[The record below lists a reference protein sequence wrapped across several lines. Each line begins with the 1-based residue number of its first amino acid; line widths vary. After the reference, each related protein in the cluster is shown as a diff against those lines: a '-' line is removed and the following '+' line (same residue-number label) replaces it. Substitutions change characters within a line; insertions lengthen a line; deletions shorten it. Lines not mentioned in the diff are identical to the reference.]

1 MADRGDRLDSWKE
14 ISAYLE
20 RTPRTCQKWEVLHGL
35 PIHRFEETPKARV
48 YAFKAEVDDWLERI
62 LRETEPREAPSAPA
76 APRPPLESL
85 APIPDMPAISRS
97 AVANKAYGAGR
108 MAIERFILTRHP
120 AELAVAVDLFEKVRD
135 EDPGNPLAYLGLGDA
150 YRWDYSFQGMKPDRL
165 KMMAMSYGRACE
177 LAPDSAEANVGVGWS
192 RYFPGD
198 FDGACESFVRADK
211 IEPHD
216 PVVDLEIGEF
226 LLGLGHLDRAIRRFT
241 RVLDDP
247 KAGSRAL
254 WLRAIGCEWTGDYEA
269 ALADVRKA
277 VSREP
282 ASAYL
287 RCMQARLMIHT
298 GDLAEAEAELTV
310 AAALSRGGGDVEFN
324 KALLAAARGDRK
336 AAEDALARPARAKVL
351 RNYIETMA
359 YASLGDLDETLDLI
373 ETTIETGFSRMV
385 SNAYPYLYLANP
397 RNRFYDRL
405 RQTPRFVEILARQKR
420 RRQEE
425 SARLGAL

>member
-48 YAFKAEVDDWLERI
+48 YAFKAELDDWLERI
-62 LRETEPREAPSAPA
+62 LRETEPREAPGAPA
-76 APRPPLESL
+76 APRPTLESL
-85 APIPDMPAISRS
+85 APIPDTPAISRS
-97 AVANKAYGAGR
+97 AVANKAYWAGR
-108 MAIERFILTRHP
+108 MAIERFIMTRHP
-120 AELAVAVDLFEKVRD
+120 AELAVAVGLFEKVRD
-135 EDPGNPLAYLGLGDA
+135 EDPGSPLASLGLGDA
-150 YRWDYSFQGMKPDRL
+150 YRWDYSFRGMNPERL
-165 KMMAMSYGRACE
+165 KKMALSYSRACE

-216 PVVDLEIGEF
+216 AVVDLEIGEF
-226 LLGLGHLDRAIRRFT
+226 LLGLGHLDRAVRRFT

-254 WLRAIGCEWTGDYEA
+254 WLRAIGCEWTGEYEA
-269 ALADVRKA
+269 ALVDVKKA
-277 VSREP
+277 LLREP
-282 ASAYL
+282 TSAYL
-287 RCMQARLMIHT
+287 RCMQARLLIHT
-298 GDLAEAEAELTV
+298 GDLAEAEAELSV
-310 AAALSRGGGDVEFN
+310 AAALARGGGDVAFN
-324 KALLAAARGDRK
+324 RALIWAARGDRE
-336 AAEDALARPARAKVL
+336 AAEDALARPARATVL
-351 RNYIETMA
+351 RHYIETMV
-359 YASLGDLDETLDLI
+359 YASLGDLDETVDLI
-373 ETTIETGFSRMV
+373 ESTIETGFSRLV
-385 SNAYPYLYLANP
+385 SNTYPYLYLANQ

-405 RQTPRFVEILARQKR
+405 RPMPRFAEILSRQRR

-425 SARLGAL
+425 SARLGDL